1 MGHPVLDIGMPVW
14 NRAQYIERSIRS
26 ILNQDFSYFRLII
39 SDNGSTDGTSEI
51 CERLALQDRR
61 IKYVRHKTNRGLV
74 ENFQAV
80 IDLCEAEF
88 FMLATSDDLWSENWV
103 SDLLTIA
110 RNEDA
115 AACGRTSYIDGDD
128 QKRSGVQRR
137 WQTSINNSLIR
148 RAHYLWSLTP
158 APIFGIYRRVHIK
171 RDWRQI
177 LGKWDGSQY
186 RFRPA
191 GDIYVCFYLLN
202 YTRVELSDSCIRY
215 SRIHDENSKD
225 FDSDKTLNINPLSAI
240 SQSLGVLD
248 LSMVA
253 KMSGKFELVLFVP
266 IYLLILGRELLLL
279 VKKHAVKYT
288 LKRLGISTFGG

>member
-158 APIFGIYRRVHIK
+158 APIFGIYSIVVSSRHGRRFEFPNPPHTRPCRLERVHTPTAH
-171 RDWRQI
+171 
-177 LGKWDGSQY
+177 L
-186 RFRPA
+186 FRKCSNGA
-191 GDIYVCFYLLN
+191 FC
-202 YTRVELSDSCIRY
+202 T
-215 SRIHDENSKD
+215 SKQH
-225 FDSDKTLNINPLSAI
+225 I
-240 SQSLGVLD
+240 SQRRNDRVYRSAQRGAPATRRR
-248 LSMVA
+248 LS
-253 KMSGKFELVLFVP
+253 VP
-266 IYLLILGRELLLL
+266 RRPFRGR
-279 VKKHAVKYT
+279 
-288 LKRLGISTFGG
+288 